1 MRYKK
6 AFHLNIDFAADVDL
20 RHEDVYVFATFTP
33 PGQHV
38 YYVNDGESEYINKC
52 IIPLREE
59 EIPIFEKIGKTN
71 IKQRVFRKE
80 FSVFKDWR
88 EDTPS
93 MNTQMVQDDFRYWKG
108 SRFIKDE
115 ADKDRVEKLM
125 AKNFVKLKRIFTSFI
140 SQSSFPNIS
149 WIDFGNFCS

>member
-1 MRYKK
+1 
-6 AFHLNIDFAADVDL
+6 
-20 RHEDVYVFATFTP
+20 
-33 PGQHV
+33 
-38 YYVNDGESEYINKC
+38 
-52 IIPLREE
+52 
-59 EIPIFEKIGKTN
+59 
-71 IKQRVFRKE
+71 
-80 FSVFKDWR
+80 
-88 EDTPS
+88 
-93 MNTQMVQDDFRYWKG
+93 MVQDDFRYWKG